1 MQMSRKIHFT
11 LLIHFLIIF
20 SLPPLNPLILMDN
33 AVMGYDSYHS
43 EERDRIDTSLK
54 TVQNIPFANNKEKMV
69 GAYIPDT
76 VRLEDMTGINQ
87 TLAIS
92 EFLEQGFTE
101 YYFVMDNFE
110 DPNELGSTERLLDA
124 ADNTTL
130 KIVIILLPPSEGG
143 ATSSYDWKGWVR
155 YFNDLKDRHPSSFTG
170 FTIDDFNWISTRN
183 DTKFWRNIDFM
194 LDSNLTDA
202 LMEKRSDVKFSPVVY
217 FEGLGNEILAN
228 EYGQYIDTV
237 ILVSASYYNVSR
249 LETDLFQFKEM
260 FQGKPSRYIVYPTIT
275 YNYTRQGYDPPS
287 DRLVMATL
295 SIATR
300 SVDGIILWH
309 KIDGPMV
316 QDYLRHREDP
326 EYLDAI
332 YVMEQLQIADEE
344 NTLVE
349 LIENPITDKSNFST
363 VRLTLDWRLF
373 NFQSIRQLDLTSL
386 PLSEYEYKIVSH
398 K

>member
-1 MQMSRKIHFT
+1 MQMSRKIHST

-33 AVMGYDSYHS
+33 AVMGYDNYHS

-54 TVQNIPFANNKEKMV
+54 TVQSNPFANNEEKMV

-76 VRLEDMTGINQ
+76 VRLEDMTGIIQ
-87 TLAIS
+87 ALAIS
-92 EFLEQGFTE
+92 EFLERGFSE

-110 DPNELGSTERLLDA
+110 DPDELGSTERLLDA

-202 LMEKRSDVKFSPVVY
+202 LMEKRSDVEFSPVVY

-249 LETDLFQFKEM
+249 LETDLLQFKEM

-309 KIDGPMV
+309 RIDGPMV

-349 LIENPITDKSNFST
+349 LIENPITNKSNFST

>member
-1 MQMSRKIHFT
+1 MSRKIHST

-20 SLPPLNPLILMDN
+20 SLPPLNPMILMDN

-43 EERDRIDTSLK
+43 EERDKIDTSLK
-54 TVQNIPFANNKEKMV
+54 TVQSNPLANNEEKMV

-76 VRLEDMTGINQ
+76 VRLEDMTGISQ
-87 TLAIS
+87 ALAIS
-92 EFLEQGFTE
+92 EFLERGFSE

-194 LDSNLTDA
+194 LDSNLTYA

-249 LETDLFQFKEM
+249 LETDLLQFKEM

-332 YVMEQLQIADEE
+332 HVMEQLQIADEE

-349 LIENPITDKSNFST
+349 LIENPITNKSNFST

-386 PLSEYEYKIVSH
+386 PLSEYEYKNVSH

>member
-1 MQMSRKIHFT
+1 MKNKYPHCMEMSRNIRSN

-20 SLPPLNPLILMDN
+20 SLLLLKPVILMDN
-33 AVMGYDSYHS
+33 VVMGYVSYDS
-43 EERDRIDTSLK
+43 EERDRTDTSL
-54 TVQNIPFANNKEKMV
+54 TTTQNIPFSNNDEKMV

-76 VRLEDMTGINQ
+76 VRLEDKTGINQ

-92 EFLEQGFTE
+92 EFLEQGFSE
-101 YYFVMDNFE
+101 YYFVMDNFD

-124 ADNTTL
+124 ADNTAL

-143 ATSSYDWKGWVR
+143 AASSYDWKGWVR

-202 LMEKRSDVKFSPVVY
+202 LKDKRSDVKFSPVVY
-217 FEGLGNEILAN
+217 FEGLGNEVLAS

-237 ILVSASYYNVSR
+237 ILVSGSYYNVSR
-249 LETDLFQFKEM
+249 LETNLLQFKEM

-309 KIDGPMV
+309 KIDGHIV
-316 QDYLRHREDP
+316 QDYLRHREVP

-349 LIENPITDKSNFST
+349 LIENPISNKSNFST
-363 VRLTLDWRLF
+363 VGLSLDW
-373 NFQSIRQLDLTSL
+373 
-386 PLSEYEYKIVSH
+386 
-398 K
+398 